1 VIVED
6 FKVPELSLSLAR
18 SASQIVYVGGEVQ
31 QPKVVTINGPIRIL
45 NAVMMAGG
53 TKDSARLDS
62 VILIRYTD
70 FNTPNVHLLDVN
82 QVLRGEL
89 SDVWLKPYDIV
100 YVPKTSIAS
109 ADVFMQHIWKIL
121 PVNFT
126 FTFPYVLNRES
137 EVTVIRD

>member
-1 VIVED
+1 
-6 FKVPELSLSLAR
+6 
-18 SASQIVYVGGEVQ
+18 VYVGGEVQ